1 MDIRINRFNVSYQGK
16 IYGPG
21 SVIYNVSKKIGE
33 KLVEESNGE
42 IEKLPLRGEIEELP
56 PQDEV
61 EIVPSQEETKKTQLE
76 KETKKT
82 QSQKVK
88 ESESTPGGEGG
99 DPILSPVDP
108 SKTVK

>member
-1 MDIRINRFNVSYQGK
+1 MDIRINRFNVRYQGK

-21 SVIYNVSKKIGE
+21 SVIYNVPEITGKD
-33 KLVEESNGE
+33 LVKESNGE
-42 IEKLPLRGEIEELP
+42 MEELPLREETK
-56 PQDEV
+56 EV
-61 EIVPSQEETKKTQLE
+61 TSQEETKKTP
-76 KETKKT
+76 
-82 QSQKVK
+82 SQKVK

>member
-1 MDIRINRFNVSYQGK
+1 MDIRINRFNVRYQGK

-21 SVIYNVSKKIGE
+21 SVIYNVPEITGKD
-33 KLVEESNGE
+33 LVKESNGE
-42 IEKLPLRGEIEELP
+42 MEELPLREETKEVTSQEEIKE
-56 PQDEV
+56 
-61 EIVPSQEETKKTQLE
+61 VPSQEETKKTP
-76 KETKKT
+76 
-82 QSQKVK
+82 SQKVK